1 MYDEQLAEEI
11 LAKLAA
17 AYPAKLRF
25 ADLRSSLP
33 SYRSADDRALL
44 ATIEALD
51 AEGRATCVGLRD
63 GFSGRLTVA
72 ENIALS
78 ATEWEARR
86 PPRPTDPYPDSAEE
100 ILKQI
105 DYWAS
110 RQGEGDPDSRWGVQV
125 RNRLD
130 HLHLRFLAQKGAAA
144 RAPSGSE
151 ESRDA
156 VTGIYDRA
164 QFELDLPR
172 AVAEGERGPA
182 PLCLAMADLDK
193 FKAVNDGQG
202 HQAGDRALRTAA
214 QAIAAACAG
223 KGRVYRYGGDEF
235 AILFPNFEEAEAA
248 PVAERARRTVER
260 DCGGKITVSVGVAS
274 LQPSADAA
282 SLFKAADD
290 AMYAAKGAGRNRVEF
305 AQRAAGSAE
314 PGPG

>member
-11 LAKLAA
+11 LAKLAT

-33 SYRSADDRALL
+33 GYRSAGDTDLL
-44 ATIEALD
+44 AAIEALVANGD
-51 AEGRATCVGLRD
+51 VTCVGLRD
-63 GFSGRLTVA
+63 GFSGRLTAA

-100 ILKQI
+100 ILKEI
-105 DYWAS
+105 SYWAS
-110 RQGEGDPDSRWGVQV
+110 RQGEGDPGSQWEGQV

-130 HLHLRFLAQKGAAA
+130 QLRFLAENGATA

-172 AVAEGERGPA
+172 AVAEGKRGPA
-182 PLCLAMADLDK
+182 PLCLAVADLDN
-193 FKAVNDGQG
+193 FKAVNDGEG

-235 AILFPNFEEAEAA
+235 VILFPNFEEAEAA